1 MTISTQYAVLKC
13 EKPLSFILVGLA
25 LAGLAQI
32 AAGDDFTQEDWAP
45 ATSWE
50 AADSSLDKNLLNEI
64 EHVIGKG
71 YRRAT
76 DERLAK
82 LVEGLLPVF
91 QALPKNKYGKLEHS
105 SVRYLLHRFFVE
117 KHGWFVEGLFT
128 EGAAWNTSSPTH
140 ALQNHVPMIVQGFF
154 EKRLG
159 GRGFGLHEM
168 AVLVSIIENS
178 IQDEAMGKLR
188 QTYKILDFK
197 LNQTL
202 STKEAKYV
210 QETYLASMILNLNMT
225 NLTRDSL
232 MDFRS
237 NMAYYY
243 PTWPSAR
250 KWLREIRNDIAHGVS
265 NSTFTPVQVGSM
277 VRMIVDSWGL
287 FHGNQCAKLK
297 QNLLDMEER
306 ASTGCVRLPDFYDAG
321 VKGHSAWLFI
331 ETPEYMEHIG
341 VLDQS
346 DAKNPRV
353 LMANY
358 INSPSNC
365 LQPSGSYLV
374 CCHNECDDILGQL
387 ERKIAAPSA
396 TPQEIL
402 AAIALPHIAPGKKL
416 PRAALRKRL
425 EEVAARHDG
434 QVPLHGRLFS
444 QWMHHAYP
452 HECPYP
458 HLSGTRNP
466 EYTEEYE
473 AETGKSSQLTN
484 DEMLAIIRN
493 ASALTPQQANGTSGI
508 EAASCAPWQQ
518 EEELFVPLPP
528 PIHRLPLAA
537 LEEDPHVWGFA
548 ATIAAFG
555 VFISMSLHIMRS
567 YKQLLRINVGEL
579 PIKGLQLV

>member
-1 MTISTQYAVLKC
+1 
-13 EKPLSFILVGLA
+13 
-25 LAGLAQI
+25 
-32 AAGDDFTQEDWAP
+32 
-45 ATSWE
+45 
-50 AADSSLDKNLLNEI
+50 
-64 EHVIGKG
+64 
-71 YRRAT
+71 
-76 DERLAK
+76 
-82 LVEGLLPVF
+82 
-91 QALPKNKYGKLEHS
+91 
-105 SVRYLLHRFFVE
+105 
-117 KHGWFVEGLFT
+117 
-128 EGAAWNTSSPTH
+128 
-140 ALQNHVPMIVQGFF
+140 
-154 EKRLG
+154 
-159 GRGFGLHEM
+159 
-168 AVLVSIIENS
+168 
-178 IQDEAMGKLR
+178 
-188 QTYKILDFK
+188 
-197 LNQTL
+197 
-202 STKEAKYV
+202 
-210 QETYLASMILNLNMT
+210 
-225 NLTRDSL
+225 

-277 VRMIVDSWGL
+277 VRMTVDSWGL

-425 EEVAARHDG
+425 EEVA
-434 QVPLHGRLFS
+434 
-444 QWMHHAYP
+444 
-452 HECPYP
+452 
-458 HLSGTRNP
+458 
-466 EYTEEYE
+466 
-473 AETGKSSQLTN
+473 
-484 DEMLAIIRN
+484 
-493 ASALTPQQANGTSGI
+493 
-508 EAASCAPWQQ
+508 
-518 EEELFVPLPP
+518 
-528 PIHRLPLAA
+528 
-537 LEEDPHVWGFA
+537 
-548 ATIAAFG
+548 
-555 VFISMSLHIMRS
+555 
-567 YKQLLRINVGEL
+567 
-579 PIKGLQLV
+579 